1 MFIFIFNKKRIS
13 WLSMP
18 LVLSLF
24 TLGCVN
30 LQDINWE
37 NTPITGTVLGTVE
50 QPSQSGPSTI
60 KIAIKLDS
68 GEMVLVRPIPKNSS
82 IVKGQKLKLYR
93 GTTNLGSKFY
103 SLAPPSQYK

>member
-1 MFIFIFNKKRIS
+1 MFMFILNKKKIN
-13 WLSMP
+13 WLSIS
-18 LVLSLF
+18 LSLSLL

-37 NTPITGTVLGTVE
+37 NIPITGTVLGTVE
-50 QPSQSGPSTI
+50 RPSSHAPSTI

-68 GEMVLVRPIPKNSS
+68 GEMVLVRPLKNSS

-93 GTTNLGSKFY
+93 GTTNLRTKFY